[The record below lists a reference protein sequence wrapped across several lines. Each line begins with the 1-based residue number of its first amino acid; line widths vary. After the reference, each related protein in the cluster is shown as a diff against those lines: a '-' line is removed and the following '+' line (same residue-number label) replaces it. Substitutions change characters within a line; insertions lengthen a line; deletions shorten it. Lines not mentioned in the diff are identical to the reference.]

1 MRKELKEIE
10 KKLADNGWTL
20 SVPARDGEMSEYVK
34 NYNNGENV
42 IGIEIALESC
52 SLGVYGRYGI
62 GCVQIIKYEQDMP
75 YIRDDIRNMQRLIS
89 KTERELLQAGIPFR
103 PTYLFCDC
111 TEGILGDNLDL
122 RDKYHLDEY
131 EKEDWDND

>member
-1 MRKELKEIE
+1 MRKECEEIE
-10 KKLADNGWTL
+10 KILIENGWTL
-20 SVPARDGEMSEYVK
+20 SVPAKDDEMSEYVK

-62 GCVQIIKYEQDMP
+62 GCIQIIKYEQNMP
-75 YIRDDIRNMQRLIS
+75 YIRDDIKNMQRLIN

-111 TEGILGDNLDL
+111 TECMLGDNLDL

-131 EKEDWDND
+131 EKEDIE